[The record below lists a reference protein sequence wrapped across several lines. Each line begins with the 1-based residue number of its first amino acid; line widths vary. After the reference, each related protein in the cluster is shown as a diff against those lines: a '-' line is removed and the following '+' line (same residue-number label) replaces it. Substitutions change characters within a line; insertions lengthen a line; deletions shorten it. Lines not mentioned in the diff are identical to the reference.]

1 MTIVYDPSLGMESSK
16 SELGGRTT
24 PFTAPELLVPSRFG
38 LDKCM
43 PSKEADIYAIAMVFY
58 QVRVA

>member
-1 MTIVYDPSLGMESSK
+1 MTIVYNPSLGMESLK
-16 SELGGRTT
+16 SEPGTGTT
-24 PFTAPELLVPSRFG
+24 SFMAPELLVPSRLG